1 MRQLSLFEN
10 QVPDVEPLLKAAIN
24 RAAKRCGLSREQIVD
39 KMNEIAAMVAKGTY
53 PARTDKIEARVL
65 AVYGGATVTC
75 PVLGGIDAAAC
86 AAHQDR
92 AKRIGLRAGNP
103 ETLRLFKCCSNCP
116 VRGAKQ
122 GE

>member
-1 MRQLSLFEN
+1 MGWLEILRD
-10 QVPDVEPLLKAAIN
+10 QVVVKGLPIVARELGV
-24 RAAKRCGLSREQIVD
+24 AKSTVC
-39 KMNEIAAMVAKGTY
+39 MVAKGTY

-75 PVLGGIDAAAC
+75 PVLGSIDAAAC
-86 AAHQDR
+86 AANQDR

>member
-1 MRQLSLFEN
+1 MGWLEILRD
-10 QVPDVEPLLKAAIN
+10 QVAAHGLPVVA
-24 RAAKRCGLSREQIVD
+24 RELGVAKSTVC
-39 KMNEIAAMVAKGTY
+39 MVAKGTY